1 MVSCVNSGYFVNF
14 SIDKRPIRG
23 HQKPTKNLNYFL
35 FPHRFRG
42 KNFPLT
48 PTDDESDKVK
58 IKPNTGRIVIDKTI
72 ENFKPKSSSC
82 DLNEGL
88 GRSFHEGNGTFRKT
102 RLYSL
107 GGNEQKKS
115 QLVRMKTM
123 DNNVNM
129 RRNLFEMA
137 LIMNENVSAIADQA
151 IAFPIPEQP
160 FSGTCS
166 DQEIASIDDEQ
177 EYEVADVPQVI
188 KNEFR
193 STKAKSEDSS
203 PRTQRVTSSFS
214 SLRFD
219 HLSGKSPKK
228 TIMESTE
235 EVYAKDVRSKS
246 VDFLE
251 RNDVKYIGSSNLCSE
266 SEISLLPG
274 ESEEN
279 ILDSEPVD
287 VKSVT
292 ENAEGEEQ
300 EETSHPSAFTRRKT
314 FKKSKKIIRTDSELV
329 KEGIFSSSV
338 HNTGSYELTHVPSH
352 LESLSE
358 TKSSEEIDL
367 LSGNISNESVFQDDG
382 MPIDLEKLETEYK
395 EHLKSNLQREYKS
408 DGDSLDEIGKP
419 RAEWKNQSIDLK
431 FLEDDDKLGERPPV
445 PVKLPGKKIR
455 TDSESRTKSEGD
467 KDTLYQKSDSTETQS
482 TDNDQKTTAKPEQA
496 KMERQQ
502 SLFEKRFGKLKKM
515 NKLLKVKRFSTS
527 ALYDK
532 KKPAE
537 DKNKTKDN
545 MPRAV
550 LSQMSE
556 FKASKTSLA
565 SPKSL
570 RGKNF
575 LLKNRKFSFFGK
587 SQSNNDININLKSI
601 ASKFSLISKSNFDLS
616 KHSSNLRLNAV
627 GIYGRYATSNE
638 HRSDIITKHGCTS
651 PLSEAFYNATGGF
664 SVYIFSF
671 AGWLTIL

>member
-1 MVSCVNSGYFVNF
+1 
-14 SIDKRPIRG
+14 
-23 HQKPTKNLNYFL
+23 
-35 FPHRFRG
+35 
-42 KNFPLT
+42 
-48 PTDDESDKVK
+48 
-58 IKPNTGRIVIDKTI
+58 
-72 ENFKPKSSSC
+72 
-82 DLNEGL
+82 
-88 GRSFHEGNGTFRKT
+88 
-102 RLYSL
+102 
-107 GGNEQKKS
+107 
-115 QLVRMKTM
+115 M

-137 LIMNENVSAIADQA
+137 LIMNENVAAIADQA
-151 IAFPIPEQP
+151 IACPIPEQP
-160 FSGTCS
+160 FSGTFS

-177 EYEVADVPQVI
+177 EYEVAEVPKVI

-193 STKAKSEDSS
+193 NTKARSEDSS

-219 HLSGKSPKK
+219 HVSGKSPSK
-228 TIMESTE
+228 TITESTE
-235 EVYAKDVRSKS
+235 EVYTKDVRSKS

-251 RNDVKYIGSSNLCSE
+251 RNDVKYIESSNLCSE
-266 SEISLLPG
+266 SETNLLSV

-279 ILDSEPVD
+279 VPDSEPVE

-292 ENAEGEEQ
+292 ENVEVEEQ
-300 EETSHPSAFTRRKT
+300 EGETSRPSALTRRKT

-338 HNTGSYELTHVPSH
+338 HNTGSYELTHVPSQ

-358 TKSSEEIDL
+358 TKSSEELDL
-367 LSGNISNESVFQDDG
+367 LSGNISNESVFHDDRT
-382 MPIDLEKLETEYK
+382 PIDLEKLESEYK

-431 FLEDDDKLGERPPV
+431 FLEDDDKLGEKLPV
-445 PVKLPGKKIR
+445 AVKLPGKKIR

-482 TDNDQKTTAKPEQA
+482 TDNDQKTTSKPEQA

-537 DKNKTKDN
+537 DKNKPKDN
-545 MPRAV
+545 LPRAV

-556 FKASKTSLA
+556 FKSSKTSLA

-664 SVYIFSF
+664 SVRFS
-671 AGWLTIL
+671 LILAC

>member
-1 MVSCVNSGYFVNF
+1 M
-14 SIDKRPIRG
+14 
-23 HQKPTKNLNYFL
+23 
-35 FPHRFRG
+35 
-42 KNFPLT
+42 
-48 PTDDESDKVK
+48 
-58 IKPNTGRIVIDKTI
+58 
-72 ENFKPKSSSC
+72 
-82 DLNEGL
+82 NEGL

-115 QLVRMKTM
+115 HLVRMKTM

-137 LIMNENVSAIADQA
+137 LIMNENVAAIADQA
-151 IAFPIPEQP
+151 IACPIPEQP
-160 FSGTCS
+160 FSGTFS

-177 EYEVADVPQVI
+177 EYVDVSRVL
-188 KNEFR
+188 KHEFR

-214 SLRFD
+214 SLRCD
-219 HLSGKSPKK
+219 YVSARSPKK
-228 TIMESTE
+228 TITESTE

-251 RNDVKYIGSSNLCSE
+251 RNDVQYIESSNLCSE
-266 SEISLLPG
+266 SENNLLPG
-274 ESEEN
+274 GSEEN
-279 ILDSEPVD
+279 VVDPAPVED
-287 VKSVT
+287 QNLTENV
-292 ENAEGEEQ
+292 ENAE
-300 EETSHPSAFTRRKT
+300 EETQEGENPRPSALTRRKT
-314 FKKSKKIIRTDSELV
+314 FKKSKKIVRTDSELV

-338 HNTGSYELTHVPSH
+338 HNTGSYELTHVPSQ

-358 TKSSEEIDL
+358 TKSTEDL
-367 LSGNISNESVFQDDG
+367 LTGNISSESVFHDDRT
-382 MPIDLEKLETEYK
+382 PIDLEKLESEYK
-395 EHLKSNLQREYKS
+395 EHVKSSLQREYKS

-419 RAEWKNQSIDLK
+419 RIEWKNQSIDLK

-445 PVKLPGKKIR
+445 VPVKIPGKKIR

-482 TDNDQKTTAKPEQA
+482 TDNDQKISGKPEQA

-537 DKNKTKDN
+537 DKSKAKDVA
-545 MPRAV
+545 PRAA

-556 FKASKTSLA
+556 FKASKNSLA

-587 SQSNNDININLKSI
+587 SQSNNDLNLNLKSI

-616 KHSSNLRLNAV
+616 KNSSNLRLNAV

-664 SVYIFSF
+664 SVLLSLYSIACTGDRLFLELF
-671 AGWLTIL
+671 ILFHKNLCF